1 MRTQYR
7 WQNCHYLHPS
17 LQYLKNGTRG
27 QVNTFLSE
35 EPLEVLGEDAR
46 GCGCEQNP
54 AVWPPAAECTQG
66 LGEHPGGQART
77 VHVRPEGSQTRSVYG
92 PTHYSRKGRQSQNHQ
107 DAGESLNQ
115 QGSEL
120 TVGVGR
126 KPRVVQGYKALG
138 GQLQALLQAHQPA
151 RLQGL
156 QVVCLGF
163 CLAAGSWILIQGA
176 AGGHRSAHV
185 ELQARE
191 QEPHTSSGC
200 KTHRRHNPATQT
212 LPCQTAAAL
221 LYHPNDQPATS
232 GQLNPKANT

>member
-35 EPLEVLGEDAR
+35 EPLEVLGEDAG

-138 GQLQALLQAHQPA
+138 GQLQALLQAHPHLFTSPA
-151 RLQGL
+151 
-156 QVVCLGF
+156 
-163 CLAAGSWILIQGA
+163 LAG
-176 AGGHRSAHV
+176 RFFT
-185 ELQARE
+185 ARTIWE
-191 QEPHTSSGC
+191 APIYLFI
-200 KTHRRHNPATQT
+200 KNR
-212 LPCQTAAAL
+212 
-221 LYHPNDQPATS
+221 
-232 GQLNPKANT
+232 